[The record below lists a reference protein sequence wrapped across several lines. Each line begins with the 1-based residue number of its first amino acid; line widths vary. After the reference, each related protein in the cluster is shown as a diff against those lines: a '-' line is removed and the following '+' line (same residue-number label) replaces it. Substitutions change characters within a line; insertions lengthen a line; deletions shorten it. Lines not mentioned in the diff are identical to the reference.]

1 MTAVVAAVAG
11 SLLIA
16 GAITLTAYQF
26 WVGRPLSPHLTLG
39 PGEIFMGAGIALLII
54 AAVSA

>member
-11 SLLIA
+11 SLFIA
-16 GAITLTAYQF
+16 GAIALTAYHF
-26 WVGRPLSPHLTLG
+26 WVGWPLSLHLTLG

-54 AAVSA
+54 AAASA